1 MVYAKINPLLCD
13 FLWGRG
19 RGEGD
24 PQQHRGNA
32 EMTAGI
38 VDILFPV
45 SSLADPERKLPPP
58 AQLYPYPGGTNG
70 FVLS

>member
-13 FLWGRG
+13 SLSGRWQ
-19 RGEGD
+19 EEAD

-32 EMTAGI
+32 GTTAGI
-38 VDILFPV
+38 VDTLFLL
-45 SSLADPERKLPPP
+45 SSLADPDRKLPPP
-58 AQLYPYPGGTNG
+58 AQLCPCAGGTNG